1 MNRKIKAKSVIKRI
15 ALLGQRK
22 NALPI
27 DNYCSYIY
35 FIYMI
40 FEWDEDKA
48 KKNFAKHKVTFEEAQ
63 TVFYDENALLL
74 ADDKHSDDEER
85 FILMG
90 MSSMMNT
97 LLVCFCER
105 GSETEEIV
113 RIISSRKAN
122 KKETEQYWKK
132 RRSL

>member
-1 MNRKIKAKSVIKRI
+1 MNRKKTKSVIKQV
-15 ALLGQRK
+15 ALSEREKIVQS
-22 NALPI
+22 I
-27 DNYCSYIY
+27 DNYCSN
-35 FIYMI
+35 IYMI
-40 FEWDEDKA
+40 FEW
-48 KKNFAKHKVTFEEAQ
+48 
-63 TVFYDENALLL
+63 
-74 ADDKHSDDEER
+74 DEER

-105 GSETEEIV
+105 GSETDEII

-132 RRSL
+132 RRPL

>member
-1 MNRKIKAKSVIKRI
+1 
-15 ALLGQRK
+15 
-22 NALPI
+22 
-27 DNYCSYIY
+27 
-35 FIYMI
+35 
-40 FEWDEDKA
+40 
-48 KKNFAKHKVTFEEAQ
+48 VTFEEAQ

-74 ADDKHSDDEER
+74 ADEKHSNEEDR

-105 GSETEEIV
+105 SSNNNEII

-122 KKETEQYWKK
+122 KKEIEQYRK

>member
-1 MNRKIKAKSVIKRI
+1 
-15 ALLGQRK
+15 
-22 NALPI
+22 
-27 DNYCSYIY
+27 
-35 FIYMI
+35 MI
-40 FEWDEDKA
+40 FEWDENKA
-48 KKNFAKHKVTFEEAQ
+48 KINYTKHKVTFEEAQ

-74 ADDKHSDDEER
+74 ADEKHSNEEDR

-105 GSETEEIV
+105 SSNNNEII

-122 KKETEQYWKK
+122 KKEIEQYWK

>member
-1 MNRKIKAKSVIKRI
+1 MNRKIKAKSVIKQV
-15 ALLGQRK
+15 ALSEREKIVQS
-22 NALPI
+22 I
-27 DNYCSYIY
+27 DNYCSNIY
-35 FIYMI
+35 NIYMI
-40 FEWDEDKA
+40 FEW
-48 KKNFAKHKVTFEEAQ
+48 
-63 TVFYDENALLL
+63 
-74 ADDKHSDDEER
+74 DEER

-105 GSETEEIV
+105 GSETDEII

-132 RRSL
+132 RRPL

>member
-1 MNRKIKAKSVIKRI
+1 
-15 ALLGQRK
+15 
-22 NALPI
+22 
-27 DNYCSYIY
+27 
-35 FIYMI
+35 MI
-40 FEWDEDKA
+40 FEWDENKA
-48 KKNFAKHKVTFEEAQ
+48 KINYTKHKVTFEKAQ

-74 ADDKHSDDEER
+74 ADEKHSNEEDR

-105 GSETEEIV
+105 SSNNNEII

-122 KKETEQYWKK
+122 KKEIEQYWK

>member
-1 MNRKIKAKSVIKRI
+1 
-15 ALLGQRK
+15 
-22 NALPI
+22 
-27 DNYCSYIY
+27 
-35 FIYMI
+35 MI
-40 FEWDEDKA
+40 FEWDENKA
-48 KKNFAKHKVTFEEAQ
+48 KINYTKHKVTFEEAQ

-74 ADDKHSDDEER
+74 ADEKHSNEEDR

-105 GSETEEIV
+105 STNNNEII

-122 KKETEQYWKK
+122 KKEIEQYWK

>member
-1 MNRKIKAKSVIKRI
+1 
-15 ALLGQRK
+15 
-22 NALPI
+22 
-27 DNYCSYIY
+27 
-35 FIYMI
+35 MI
-40 FEWDEDKA
+40 FEWDENKA
-48 KKNFAKHKVTFEEAQ
+48 KINYTKHKVTFEEAQ

-74 ADDKHSDDEER
+74 ADEKHSNEEDR

-105 GSETEEIV
+105 SSNNNEII

-122 KKETEQYWKK
+122 KKEIEQY
-132 RRSL
+132 

>member
-15 ALLGQRK
+15 ALFGQRK

-40 FEWDEDKA
+40 FEW
-48 KKNFAKHKVTFEEAQ
+48 
-63 TVFYDENALLL
+63 
-74 ADDKHSDDEER
+74 DEER

-105 GSETEEIV
+105 GSETDEII

-132 RRSL
+132 RRPL

>member
-1 MNRKIKAKSVIKRI
+1 
-15 ALLGQRK
+15 
-22 NALPI
+22 
-27 DNYCSYIY
+27 
-35 FIYMI
+35 MI
-40 FEWDEDKA
+40 LEWDENKA
-48 KKNFAKHKVTFEEAQ
+48 KINYTKHKVTFEEAQ

-74 ADDKHSDDEER
+74 ADEKHSNEEDR

-105 GSETEEIV
+105 SSNNNEII

-122 KKETEQYWKK
+122 KKEIEQYWK

>member
-1 MNRKIKAKSVIKRI
+1 MNRKTKTVIKRI
-15 ALLGQRK
+15 TLSEQK
-22 NALPI
+22 KVVQPI
-27 DNYCSYIY
+27 DADCSHIYI
-35 FIYMI
+35 IYMI

-48 KKNFAKHKVTFEEAQ
+48 KKNFVKHKVTFEEAQ

-74 ADDKHSDDEER
+74 ADEEHSDDEDR

-105 GSETEEIV
+105 GSEKEEVI

-132 RRSL
+132 RRLQ

>member
-74 ADDKHSDDEER
+74 ADEKHSDDEER

-105 GSETEEIV
+105 GSETDEII

-132 RRSL
+132 RRPL